1 MELLRALLRREKAVP
16 TYLPTYLLASGNNT
30 MNVIDIVD
38 GPIFRY
44 FFVLGMKEQVFLL
57 ISKSIFCE

>member
-1 MELLRALLRREKAVP
+1 
-16 TYLPTYLLASGNNT
+16 

-57 ISKSIFCE
+57 IYEYMLSYEGSLEKKIVDFFYLFVGFFCFFFNS